1 MRWLSFVIAA
11 GAVIP
16 AAYVIFNGPGGWIPA
31 GAAAVAA
38 WAAWILTGVPGRA
51 GQWFGAVGVWCVTA
65 AAVWAPIE
73 GSVWVPWW
81 DRTVDAWLVV
91 VAGSV
96 WVALAAVAHL
106 PPSDERGDV
115 EDEPEPQPQPRPR
128 AVDRTPEPGPFV
140 SVPPRV
146 ERVKAPTL
154 VRLGDEP
161 ADAGAPFDPS
171 ADLAGRVA
179 AAWDGTKS
187 VMHLDELAER
197 MDRDK
202 TLLTLDL
209 EEAGVPVDPR
219 AGKKVQGRS
228 VTKAGVRREAFD
240 EWRQSLTT
248 S

>member
-1 MRWLSFVIAA
+1 MRWLSFVLAA

-51 GQWFGAVGVWCVTA
+51 GQWFGAVGVWCVAA
-65 AAVWAPIE
+65 AAVWAPLE

-96 WVALAAVAHL
+96 WVALAAITHL
-106 PPSDERGDV
+106 PPPDERGDV
-115 EDEPEPQPQPRPR
+115 EDEPEPQPRPR

-161 ADAGAPFDPS
+161 ADAGALFDPS

-240 EWRQSLTT
+240 EWRHSLTT

>member
-1 MRWLSFVIAA
+1 MRWLSFVLAA

-51 GQWFGAVGVWCVTA
+51 GQWFGAVGVWCVAA
-65 AAVWAPIE
+65 AAVWAPLE

-96 WVALAAVAHL
+96 WVALAAVTHL
-106 PPSDERGDV
+106 PPPVERGDV
-115 EDEPEPQPQPRPR
+115 EDEPEPQPRPR
-128 AVDRTPEPGPFV
+128 AVDRTPEPEPFV

-161 ADAGAPFDPS
+161 ADAGALFDPS

-202 TLLTLDL
+202 TLLTLDF

>member
-1 MRWLSFVIAA
+1 MRWLSFVLAA

-51 GQWFGAVGVWCVTA
+51 GQWFGAVGVWCVAA
-65 AAVWAPIE
+65 AAVWAPLE

-96 WVALAAVAHL
+96 WVALAAVTHL
-106 PPSDERGDV
+106 PPPVERGDV
-115 EDEPEPQPQPRPR
+115 EDEPEPQPRPR

-161 ADAGAPFDPS
+161 ADAGALFDPS

-240 EWRQSLTT
+240 EWRHSLTT

>member
-1 MRWLSFVIAA
+1 MRWLSFVLAA

-51 GQWFGAVGVWCVTA
+51 GQWFGAVGVWCVAA
-65 AAVWAPIE
+65 AAVWAPLE

-96 WVALAAVAHL
+96 WVALAAVTHL
-106 PPSDERGDV
+106 PPSGERGDV
-115 EDEPEPQPQPRPR
+115 EDEPEPQPRPR
-128 AVDRTPEPGPFV
+128 AVDRTPEPEPFV

-161 ADAGAPFDPS
+161 ADAGALFDPS

>member
-1 MRWLSFVIAA
+1 MPL
-11 GAVIP
+11 P
-16 AAYVIFNGPGGWIPA
+16 AK
-31 GAAAVAA
+31 
-38 WAAWILTGVPGRA
+38 
-51 GQWFGAVGVWCVTA
+51 C
-65 AAVWAPIE
+65 
-73 GSVWVPWW
+73 
-81 DRTVDAWLVV
+81 
-91 VAGSV
+91 
-96 WVALAAVAHL
+96 ALAAFMYLVATRMR
-106 PPSDERGDV
+106 PP
-115 EDEPEPQPQPRPR
+115 
-128 AVDRTPEPGPFV
+128 
-140 SVPPRV
+140 
-146 ERVKAPTL
+146 
-154 VRLGDEP
+154 
-161 ADAGAPFDPS
+161 
-171 ADLAGRVA
+171 GRVA

>member
-1 MRWLSFVIAA
+1 MRWLSFVLAA

-51 GQWFGAVGVWCVTA
+51 GQWFGAVGVWCVAA
-65 AAVWAPIE
+65 AAVWAPLE

-96 WVALAAVAHL
+96 WVALAAVTHL
-106 PPSDERGDV
+106 PPPVERGDV

-161 ADAGAPFDPS
+161 ADAGALFDPS

-240 EWRQSLTT
+240 EWRHSLTT